1 MCLTALFSTQCLK
14 LVILT
19 RYLPQSCVPFSGLNW
34 QEKWSAQ
41 LYALPQAD
49 IKCIRPK
56 ASKFLDS
63 EIKEALVNPSDSS
76 PSNVQSCASKNA
88 KKYYPPIPAAEYV
101 SSKFSVLTPVA
112 PDESPSSLL
121 QIFLRIKL
129 NVDLINDGNL

>member
-1 MCLTALFSTQCLK
+1 MKKIVSPVAQYINTNPTAS
-14 LVILT
+14 
-19 RYLPQSCVPFSGLNW
+19 
-34 QEKWSAQ
+34 
-41 LYALPQAD
+41 

-63 EIKEALVNPSDSS
+63 EIKEALHNPSDSS

-112 PDESPSSLL
+112 PDNEPKELPKAFGVVNKVQATVSW
-121 QIFLRIKL
+121 FLWPQVRP
-129 NVDLINDGNL
+129 NVKKV